1 MASPGHLEIE
11 KLTELGKGIGLSGQE
26 LLDFVKEERAVL
38 KEQRDAERAAQ
49 AEERAAQAEEREAK
63 ERENERDRRHAKE
76 MLEMKLALEREKAE
90 MEKQSLELHSKTK
103 QEEAHIQTSESEKV
117 LEMQNA
123 LLAKQLELENKR
135 LMIEEMK
142 KENDTNG
149 GETQTKSKPF
159 GKVPKL
165 PAFNEGKDN
174 IDVYLLRFER
184 YAGQQKWPKS
194 EWAVY
199 LSALLT
205 GKGLEVYY
213 SLANEQANDYE
224 TLKKAILNR
233 YEFNEEGF
241 RKRFKNSKP
250 EQGES
255 GPAYANR
262 VFNYFERWVDL
273 STSENTHEGIVEL
286 IVRDQFLHSIP
297 KDIATFIRE
306 RKPKDIDAMTHLA
319 DQYIEAHGGWSGGS
333 YSYKKNNK
341 TFTGSKPNNQ
351 NADTN
356 SSKQNASVTT
366 SSDQSRKK
374 GTCFICN
381 RPGHHARDCRS
392 RFHANRASALCETRD
407 GERKLEAFLSSM
419 LDNSSGEVKSSSV
432 KSDCS
437 DKVAF
442 MMVSTGQ
449 PEVVPKQGVFKL
461 DCGHEL
467 TVITAACKPSNESKL
482 HVVDGY
488 VGSSKVKALRD
499 TGCNGVVVRESL
511 VKPEQKTGEFKT
523 CILIDGTVRKFPT
536 AEVQIDTPYWTGKV
550 TAKCMKNPVY
560 DLILGQLEGMRDA
573 SDPNPNW
580 REMRNEE
587 KDSDV
592 KEIQSH
598 VANQQVAEQEMIG
611 AVETRSQAKAKMKPF
626 KPLIVPQADEE
637 IVTAELLKQKQGED
651 PTLHKIREAVEANQ
665 VKQCRGNGGGT
676 YSFVKDKG
684 ILYRE
689 FTAPNINYG
698 EKMKQVVV
706 PQDYRKQVM
715 KVAHETILG
724 GHQAAKRTHDRIS
737 TNFYWPGMGADIRRY
752 CQSCDICQRN
762 ISKGRVTKVPLGET
776 PIIDTPFE
784 RVAVDLIGPMKPTTD
799 RGHRYIL
806 VLIDYATR
814 YPEAIP
820 LKSIEAE
827 VVAEEL
833 MVMFT
838 RLGIPKQI
846 LTDQGTQFM
855 SNIMKE
861 LNRLLSIKP
870 LVTTPYHAMCNGAVE
885 RFNGVLKSSLKKMC
899 EERPRD
905 WDRYICPLLFAYR
918 DTPHTSTGFTPF
930 ELIYGRNVRG
940 PMTILSELWTEQCD
954 EGETKSTY
962 QYIIDLQERL
972 ETTCQLAREEMQR
985 SKDKYQMHYNK
996 KTRPRSYQEGDE
1008 VLLLLPTDSN
1018 KLLMHWKGPFK
1029 IVKKCNRMNYQIDLG
1044 HRKQTFHINL
1054 LKKYHR
1060 RDEEEKDKLCSL
1072 DLVEIQDNLGV
1083 FDIAAVAVIE
1093 EEVDDEAKFDQHF
1106 VVTNEELLH
1115 LPPLE
1120 SKETYK
1126 DVNISKERNTSQT
1139 QEANTICGD
1148 FQDVLTD
1155 IPNTTNLGEHSMQLT
1170 DDIPVYEK
1178 PYPIPHAL
1186 KDAVKKEIDNMLDLG
1201 IIRPSNSPYASPLTI
1216 VAKPD
1221 GTPRICCDTRKINA
1235 KTLFDPQPI
1244 PDQEEIFAQLSK
1256 DNYFTKIDLSKG
1268 YWQVPM
1274 EEQSK
1279 KYTAFVLPGH
1289 NGGHY
1294 EFNVMPFGLVN
1305 SAATFSKIMRKLLH
1319 GMENVHNYIDDIL
1332 IHTETWE
1339 KHLEVLKEVLK
1350 RLREARLTARPT
1362 KCHIGCSE
1370 VEFLGHV
1377 VGKGIIK
1384 PKPDKVEAIKEA
1396 ARPETKT
1403 QLRSFLGLTGYYRK
1417 FIPNFA
1423 SVAIPLTDKTR
1434 KGEPNKIQW
1443 QQSQEQAFKTLKKR
1457 VTSAPI
1463 LHLPDLSKTFILRSD
1478 ASERGLGAV
1487 LLQEENGEKFPI
1499 AYASKKLSKCQSR
1512 YSVMEKECLAIIWA
1526 VQRFEPFLYGREF
1539 IIETDHQPLA
1549 CIKKS
1554 KVANGRIMRWALALQ
1569 PYRYRLEV
1577 IKGSK
1582 NIGADYMSRIH
1593 R

>member
-1 MASPGHLEIE
+1 
-11 KLTELGKGIGLSGQE
+11 
-26 LLDFVKEERAVL
+26 
-38 KEQRDAERAAQ
+38 
-49 AEERAAQAEEREAK
+49 
-63 ERENERDRRHAKE
+63 
-76 MLEMKLALEREKAE
+76 MLEMKMRIEREKAE
-90 MEKQSLELHSKTK
+90 FEKESVQLHSQTK
-103 QEEAHIQTSESEKV
+103 QEEVQFKTTESEKM
-117 LEMQNA
+117 LERENE
-123 LLAKQLELENKR
+123 LLANQLELENIR
-135 LMIEEMK
+135 LLIEQMK
-142 KENDTNG
+142 KENGNNG
-149 GETQTKSKPF
+149 GANQSQSKPF

-165 PAFNEGKDN
+165 PSFNEGKDN
-174 IDVYLLRFER
+174 VDVYLLRFER

-255 GPAYANR
+255 GPSYATR
-262 VFNYFERWVDL
+262 VLNYFERWVDL
-273 STSENTHEGIVEL
+273 STSENTHESLIDL

-297 KDIATFIRE
+297 RDMATFIRE
-306 RKPKDIDAMTHLA
+306 RKPKDIKAVTHLA
-319 DQYIEAHGGWSGGS
+319 DQYIEAHGGWSGSGA

-341 TFTGSKPNNQ
+341 TFTGSKSNSQ
-351 NADTN
+351 NTDAN
-356 SSKQNASVTT
+356 SSKHNNSSTS
-366 SSDQSRKK
+366 SSDQLRKK
-374 GTCFICN
+374 GACYICN

-392 RFHANRASALCETRD
+392 RYHANRASALCDMSD

-419 LDNSSGEVKSSSV
+419 LDNSSREVKSSSV
-432 KSDCS
+432 TSDCS

-449 PEVVPKQGVFKL
+449 PEVVPNRGVFKL

-467 TVITAACKPSNESKL
+467 TVITAACKPSRESKL

-550 TAKCMKNPVY
+550 TVKCMKNPVY
-560 DLILGQLEGMRDA
+560 DLILGQLDGMRDA

-580 REMRNEE
+580 RGMKTDGN
-587 KDSDV
+587 DSDG
-592 KEIQSH
+592 KERQSS
-598 VANQQVAEQEMIG
+598 VSNQQVNEQEMIG

-637 IVTAELLKQKQGED
+637 IVTAELLKQKQSED
-651 PTLHKIREAVEANQ
+651 PTLHKIRDAVELNQ
-665 VKQCRGNGGGT
+665 VKQCRGNGGGI

-689 FTAPNINYG
+689 FTAPNMNYG
-698 EKMKQVVV
+698 EKLKQVVV
-706 PQDYRKQVM
+706 PQEYRKQVM

-762 ISKGRVTKVPLGET
+762 IPKGRVTKVPLGET

-918 DTPHTSTGFTPF
+918 DTPHASTGFTPF
-930 ELIYGRNVRG
+930 ELIYGSNVRG
-940 PMTILSELWTEQCD
+940 PMTILSELWTEQYD

-972 ETTCQLAREEMQR
+972 ETTCQLAKEEMQR
-985 SKDKYQMHYNK
+985 SKDKYHVQYNK
-996 KTRPRSYQEGDE
+996 KARPRSYQEGDE
-1008 VLLLLPTDSN
+1008 VLLLLHTDSN

-1029 IVKKCNRMNYQIDLG
+1029 IVKKCNKMNYQIDLG

-1060 RDEEEKDKLCSL
+1060 REQGENDDKLCSC
-1072 DLVEIQDNLGV
+1072 DVIDVRDNLGV

-1093 EEVDDEAKFDQHF
+1093 EEVDEEANLDHHF
-1106 VVTNEELLH
+1106 AVTNDELLH

-1120 SKETYK
+1120 SKEKHT
-1126 DVNISKERNTSQT
+1126 DVNISKERNPLQKE
-1139 QEANTICGD
+1139 EAKTLCGN

-1155 IPNTTNLGEHSMQLT
+1155 IPGRTNLGEHSMQVT
-1170 DDIPVYEK
+1170 DDEPVYTK

-1186 KDAVKKEIDNMLDLG
+1186 KDSVKKEIDNMLDMG
-1201 IIRPSNSPYASPLTI
+1201 IIRPSSSPYASPLTI

-1221 GTPRICCDTRKINA
+1221 GTPRICCDTKKINA
-1235 KTLFDPQPI
+1235 KTVFDPQPI

-1274 EEQSK
+1274 AEESK

-1289 NGGHY
+1289 DGGHY
-1294 EFNVMPFGLVN
+1294 EFNVMAFGLVN

-1319 GMENVHNYIDDIL
+1319 DMENVHNYIDDIL
-1332 IHTETWE
+1332 IHTATWE
-1339 KHLEVLKEVLK
+1339 KHVKVLQEVFK
-1350 RLREARLTARPT
+1350 RLRSAGLTARPT
-1362 KCHIGCSE
+1362 KCNIGYSE

-1384 PKPDKVEAIKEA
+1384 PKPDKVEAINEA
-1396 ARPETKT
+1396 PRPETKT

-1423 SVAIPLTDKTR
+1423 SVAIPLTDKTK

-1478 ASERGLGAV
+1478 ASEQGLGAV
-1487 LLQEENGEKFPI
+1487 LLQEVNGEKFPI
-1499 AYASKKLSKCQSR
+1499 AYASKKLSKCQGR